1 MPDNQP
7 DKETA
12 RAGAPPPADAL
23 LESDAAVEADAPP
36 AGPPSDPFEPTTTN
50 TLALLQDD
58 TPLDF
63 FLDSIGL
70 YLWPVTDSLHQ
81 LGITTVFGLNGI
93 GPDDLIYYGCDEP
106 SARKL
111 CALWRSWHTNTI
123 KALETTQRKSLQ
135 SQRDRCGPL
144 HPLTLAKITDLGILL
159 QALEQYDEAESLFEV
174 RYSYHPPTH
183 PPTHPITCLL
193 ATSARSHCHPIN

>member
-1 MPDNQP
+1 M
-7 DKETA
+7 
-12 RAGAPPPADAL
+12 
-23 LESDAAVEADAPP
+23 
-36 AGPPSDPFEPTTTN
+36 TTN
-50 TLALLQDD
+50 TLALLEDT

-63 FLDSIGL
+63 FLDSLGL

-93 GPDDLIYYGCDEP
+93 APDHLVHYGCDEP
-106 SARKL
+106 SAKKL

-123 KALETTQRKSLQ
+123 KALEATQRRSLQ

-159 QALEQYDEAESLFEV
+159 QALEQYDEAEELFEV
-174 RYSYHPPTH
+174 NSVRPATTPPGASHQPPHRPAATLPPT
-183 PPTHPITCLL
+183 TAHPIHTQEALEGRREVYGMDNPVVYRSL
-193 ATSARSHCHPIN
+193 AKVNEL